1 MIERL
6 TNDADDADDADAACG
21 LIRATTLADCERVV
35 AQDLSPK
42 PADQLRL
49 KAEAIAQISP
59 SGG

>member
-6 TNDADDADDADAACG
+6 TNDADAADAACG
-21 LIRATTLADCERVV
+21 FISAAMLVDCERVV

-42 PADQLRL
+42 PAAQLRL
-49 KAEAIAQISP
+49 EAEAIAQISP